1 MILKRFMDIQT
12 LQRQGLEENKLR
24 ELYLYKIPSLK
35 TCDNWGAVKEIG
47 RIEFKGK
54 HATYNGALVQYGEN
68 VYFIPN
74 SRLEAL
80 APYRKWVFKN
90 TITVLKESEVKKK

>member
-1 MILKRFMDIQT
+1 MDIQT
-12 LQRQGLEENKLR
+12 LRRQGLDDNKIR

-47 RIEFKGK
+47 LLEFRGK

-80 APYRKWVFKN
+80 APYRKWHFKA
-90 TITVLKESEVKKK
+90 TITVVKESEAKKK

>member
-1 MILKRFMDIQT
+1 MDLHT
-12 LQRQGLEENKLR
+12 LQRFGLDENKIR

-47 RIEFKGK
+47 RIDFKGK
-54 HATYNGALVQYGEN
+54 HANYQGALVQYGEN
-68 VYFIPN
+68 VYFISN

-80 APYRKWVFKN
+80 SPYRKWVFRN
-90 TITVLKESEVKKK
+90 SITVIKESEIKKR

>member
-1 MILKRFMDIQT
+1 LERH
-12 LQRQGLEENKLR
+12 GLNENKIR

-35 TCDNWGAVKEIG
+35 TCDNWAAVKEIG
-47 RIEFKGK
+47 RLEFRGK
-54 HATYNGALVQYGEN
+54 HANYNGALVQYGDN

-80 APYRKWVFKN
+80 TPYRKWHFKN
-90 TITVLKESEVKKK
+90 VISVIKESERKKK